1 MQLLATLFNPL
12 QSLVFSDTIPLL
24 CQRSE
29 DTSGRISQTEC
40 NLGKTRSSFHSGPL
54 CSGYCGIEEAG
65 GHPHGPPFILGPDT
79 RCVCSPAPRPALLC
93 GGILQSQAP
102 SLSTLSLSAISGQA
116 HFEALFALPEHTWAP
131 SDSLRLQTFTTVIA
145 TENLDQC
152 FSQKPNNILREKDV
166 DLERA

>member
-29 DTSGRISQTEC
+29 DTSCRISQTEC

-102 SLSTLSLSAISGQA
+102 SLSTLSL
-116 HFEALFALPEHTWAP
+116 LFQDKLT
-131 SDSLRLQTFTTVIA
+131 LRLCLHFLSTHGPLQISC
-145 TENLDQC
+145 D
-152 FSQKPNNILREKDV
+152 SKHSPPR
-166 DLERA
+166 